1 MLQAISDN
9 PMLMILVIFVINII
23 YVTFLTMR
31 TIMTLKGYRFV
42 AEAFSILETFVYV
55 IGLGLVLDNL
65 DRPQN
70 IVAYA
75 LGFGVGILVGT
86 KIEEQLALG
95 YTVVSVTTAKKTID
109 LPNDS
114 RNLGYGVT
122 HCHQYGRDGQR
133 TVMQILTPRK
143 YERKLIETIKE
154 LDDRAFIISHEPKS
168 IHGGFWTKGL
178 SRRKMSNYQPENV
191 EEVLEEVY
199 DAQNQGDDHS
209 AEQKTEKKEI

>member
-1 MLQAISDN
+1 MLQAISEN
-9 PMLMILVIFVINII
+9 PWLMILVIFAINIV

-31 TIMTLKGYRFV
+31 TIMTLKGYRFL
-42 AEAFSILETFVYV
+42 AAGFSILETFVYV

-65 DRPQN
+65 DKPLN

-95 YTVVSVTTAKKTID
+95 YTVVNVTTAKKDID
-109 LPNDS
+109 LPNDL

-122 HCHQYGRDGQR
+122 HGHQFGRDGQR

-143 YERKLIETIKE
+143 YERKLVETVRE
-154 LDDRAFIISHEPKS
+154 LDDKAFIISYEPKN

-178 SRRKMSNYQPENV
+178 SRRKMRSYEPENV

-199 DAQNQGDDHS
+199 ELQEQGEAHVTT
-209 AEQKTEKKEI
+209 EKTEKKEV

>member
-1 MLQAISDN
+1 MLDIINES
-9 PMLMILVIFVINII
+9 PMLMILIIFIINII

-42 AEAFSILETFVYV
+42 AAAFSIMETFVYV

-95 YTVVSVTTAKKTID
+95 YTVVNVTTGKKDID
-109 LPNDS
+109 LPNDL

-122 HCHQYGRDGQR
+122 HGHQYGRDGQR

-143 YERKLIETIKE
+143 YERKLMETIRE
-154 LDDRAFIISHEPKS
+154 LDDKAFIISYEPKN

-178 SRRKMSNYQPENV
+178 SKRRMKNYQPENV
-191 EEVLEEVY
+191 EEVLEGFYE
-199 DAQNQGDDHS
+199 AQ
-209 AEQKTEKKEI
+209 EQEDNNVTKTKKEI